1 MNQFCDHCLFSDAL
15 HSTITICL
23 KLKENIQIPPT
34 IVNNLMIDDDLT
46 QLPLN

>member
-15 HSTITICL
+15 HSTIKICL
-23 KLKENIQIPPT
+23 KLKERIQIPST
-34 IVNNLMIDDDLT
+34 LVNDLIDDDLT